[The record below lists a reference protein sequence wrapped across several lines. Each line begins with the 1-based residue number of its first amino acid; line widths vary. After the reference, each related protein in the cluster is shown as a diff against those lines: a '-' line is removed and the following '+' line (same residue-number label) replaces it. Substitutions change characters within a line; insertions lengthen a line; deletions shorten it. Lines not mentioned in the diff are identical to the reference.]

1 MLHILKY
8 QGTKFVSLHCNT
20 KNQDLDHQNISSI
33 LRSSAGNSISR
44 EWGKRRDG
52 DSTYLWQD
60 QILTVYCNSQS
71 SSVQKNNMLLR
82 RHFSDT
88 CFLSP
93 HSLSLSLSLSLP
105 PHFNNSLRN
114 IKQFYILKLVPLQAS
129 VWSNTYMNSTWK

>member
-33 LRSSAGNSISR
+33 LRSSAGNSIST

-60 QILTVYCNSQS
+60 QILTVCCNSQS
-71 SSVQKNNMLLR
+71 SSVQKNNMLLT
-82 RHFSDT
+82 RHFSDI
-88 CFLSP
+88 CFLSLFSP
-93 HSLSLSLSLSLP
+93 SFSL
-105 PHFNNSLRN
+105 HFNNSLRN

>member
-33 LRSSAGNSISR
+33 LRSSAGNSIST

-60 QILTVYCNSQS
+60 QILTVCCNSQS
-71 SSVQKNNMLLR
+71 SSVQKNNMLLT
-82 RHFSDT
+82 RHFSDI
-88 CFLSP
+88 CFLSLFSP
-93 HSLSLSLSLSLP
+93 SFSLS
-105 PHFNNSLRN
+105 HFNNSLRN

-129 VWSNTYMNSTWK
+129 IWSNTYINSTWK